1 MKKHILP
8 GILALTALGLDIITK
23 NMAVEH
29 LGRYRSYDFLG
40 GFLRLELTYNQGGVF
55 GIMQGYQSFFLIVS
69 IAVLIVMVAY
79 YFYEKQMPAL
89 FRYSMALIIGGA
101 IGNILDRLIPGRPGV
116 VDFISM
122 GFDGIYRWP
131 TYNIADSVIVTGAV
145 LLVIVVFREEKKKLE
160 MEKGEGQ

>member
-29 LGRYRSYDFLG
+29 LGRYRSYDFFG

-55 GIMQGYQSFFLIVS
+55 GIMQGYQNFFLIVS

-101 IGNILDRLIPGRPGV
+101 IGNILDRLIPARPGV

-160 MEKGEGQ
+160 MEKGQAQ

>member
-8 GILALTALGLDIITK
+8 GVLAITALGLDIITK
-23 NMAVEH
+23 IMAVDY
-29 LGRYRSYDFLG
+29 LGHYRSIDFLG

-69 IAVLIVMVAY
+69 IAVLAVMVAY
-79 YFYEKQMPAL
+79 YFYENNMPAL

-101 IGNILDRLIPGRPGV
+101 LGNIIDRLIPARPGV

-122 GFDGIYRWP
+122 GVDGIYRWP
-131 TYNIADSVIVTGAV
+131 TYNIADSVIVTGAIF
-145 LLVIVVFREEKKKLE
+145 LVIVVFREEKKRIAI
-160 MEKGEGQ
+160 EKEKNQ